1 MVYSMI
7 PWWTLSIFR
16 AMATTITNSLTDRA
30 TLSSSTSSWISSVT
44 QNQEQ
49 RTQLSHFGTLMLA
62 RQVIIVDSCTAN
74 TFLAGSQNPIT
85 QQRLPPPPS
94 MSNVEHHFTSISWR
108 DDTSVAV
115 IWMNRVQNLSA
126 VAICPLADNVK

>member
-1 MVYSMI
+1 MV
-7 PWWTLSIFR
+7 
-16 AMATTITNSLTDRA
+16 TTITNSLTDKD

-49 RTQLSHFGTLMLA
+49 PTQLSHFGTLMLA

>member
-1 MVYSMI
+1 MV
-7 PWWTLSIFR
+7 TG
-16 AMATTITNSLTDRA
+16 TINLLTDRD
-30 TLSSSTSSWISSVT
+30 TLSFSTSSWISSVT

-49 RTQLSHFGTLMLA
+49 PTQLSHSGTLMLA
-62 RQVIIVDSCTAN
+62 RQVIYDLIVDSCVACIL
-74 TFLAGSQNPIT
+74 LAGSQNPIT

-94 MSNVEHHFTSISWR
+94 MSDVEHHFTSISWR

-126 VAICPLADNVK
+126 VAICPLADNVKYEDITIKYSKIR